1 MSFKEVTPS
10 TQVLDQLAERIR
22 AALEAV
28 RQGISNALEN
38 ALEAGDALNA
48 AQQRVSSGWG
58 RWLHT
63 NCSLKPSTASL
74 YQQLARHRLEIEAK
88 VEEVGVL
95 SLRAARRLVTK
106 KPKTKPRPPKSDE
119 SEKPTPDM
127 SMVLFIAMQKA
138 TDTELT
144 EALAALSIERFLRV
158 MPIAWRPQ
166 LEARAARQMLS
177 LVKTQHPNARVKNL
191 NRRHL
196 KLVSNTEC
204 PPPTSH

>member
-1 MSFKEVTPS
+1 MSDISLDLDV
-10 TQVLDQLAERIR
+10 QVLDQLAERIR

-28 RQGISNALEN
+28 RQGFSNALEN

-48 AQQRVSSGWG
+48 AQRRVSSGWG
-58 RWLHT
+58 RWLH
-63 NCSLKPSTASL
+63 
-74 YQQLARHRLEIEAK
+74 QQLARHRLEIEAK